1 MSNNNV
7 KNVDWM
13 NELRAIV
20 NNTKVGK
27 KHILDEH
34 AEYVL
39 AMKKL
44 GLSWVYIAER
54 VNVILNLKGKQ
65 CMNNRSI
72 SALAK
77 TWLEQEEIV
86 KNADKI
92 VAELQGNKQ
101 DDVKE
106 NVMHET
112 ASNTYQ
118 TLDEFTADVMK
129 SPEQKFHDKTK
140 IEQAFNLSKG
150 KPKKEMITALRDIVL
165 KSMGNV

>member
-20 NNTKVGK
+20 SNTKIGK

-44 GLSWVYIAER
+44 GLSWSYVAER

-101 DDVKE
+101 SDLEE
-106 NVMHET
+106 NKVHET
-112 ASNTYQ
+112 ASDTYQ
-118 TLDEFTADVMK
+118 TFDEFTADVMK
-129 SPEQKFHDKTK
+129 SPDQRFHNKEK

-150 KPKKEMITALRDIVL
+150 RSKKEMLNALRDIVL